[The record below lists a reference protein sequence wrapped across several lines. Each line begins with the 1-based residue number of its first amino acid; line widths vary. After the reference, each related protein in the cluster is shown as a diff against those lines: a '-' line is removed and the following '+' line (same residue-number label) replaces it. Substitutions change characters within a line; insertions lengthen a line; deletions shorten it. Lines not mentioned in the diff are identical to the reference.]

1 MEKDALDLTHIL
13 LGLFIVTGSSFV
25 GTLLYIGRGVTG
37 KLDLIEKTLTQMGE
51 TMHGIKADL
60 KEELSKHST
69 RIAVLENEMKNV
81 PKRKSDERE

>member
-13 LGLFIVTGSSFV
+13 LSLFVVTGSAFV

-37 KLDLIEKTLTQMGE
+37 KLDKIEQSLTGMGE

-60 KEELSKHST
+60 KEELGKHST
-69 RIAVLENEMKNV
+69 RIAVLENEMNRIER
-81 PKRKSDERE
+81 RKPTE